1 MTELTLVTNSNLQMN
16 YIHPLLY
23 FFYFHELIDMTMAY
37 PSTGVIRSGSY
48 ITELSYISYNE
59 LVLRLSVNKNGL

>member
-23 FFYFHELIDMTMAY
+23 FLYFHDHYQLIDMTMAY
-37 PSTGVIRSGSY
+37 PSTGVIISGSY
-48 ITELSYISYNE
+48 ITELSYIS
-59 LVLRLSVNKNGL
+59 